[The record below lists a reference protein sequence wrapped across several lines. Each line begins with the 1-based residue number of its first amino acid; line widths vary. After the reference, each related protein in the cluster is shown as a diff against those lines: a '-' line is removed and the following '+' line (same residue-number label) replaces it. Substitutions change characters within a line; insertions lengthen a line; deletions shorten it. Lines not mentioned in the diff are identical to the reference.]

1 MKIQKEISKIEV
13 FPGEAQEI
21 DERLDIL
28 FKLKRKYGGSIQSV
42 IEFYQNANEKLR
54 RIRSSEEQAAFLSK
68 RKDELREIL
77 CVKALELSVQRQATA
92 SILETS
98 ICNELQELGM
108 KNIKFLIKIEHQQNP
123 DSFPVNG
130 LDHVEFLISPNA
142 GEDLKPLS
150 RIASGGEASRI
161 MLAIK
166 TILAQ
171 SDRIPLL
178 IFDEVDTGISGRTAG
193 LLGEKLL
200 KISNNHQVLCVTHM
214 AQIAAKAKNHI
225 FIEKSVVE
233 NDTKTSI
240 NYLNEEGRILEI
252 ARLLSGGANMEKAVE
267 LATEMLTNK

>member
-1 MKIQKEISKIEV
+1 
-13 FPGEAQEI
+13 
-21 DERLDIL
+21 
-28 FKLKRKYGGSIQSV
+28 
-42 IEFYQNANEKLR
+42 
-54 RIRSSEEQAAFLSK
+54 
-68 RKDELREIL
+68 
-77 CVKALELSVQRQATA
+77 
-92 SILETS
+92 
-98 ICNELQELGM
+98 M

-225 FIEKSVVE
+225 FMEKSVVE